1 MGTSHSTIIGQ
12 LKITNLFYQKFVN
25 LSQIIRGALKA
36 EIIPIEP
43 GTGNAV

>member
-1 MGTSHSTIIGQ
+1 MKWVEILCYQLVIITDYL
-12 LKITNLFYQKFVN
+12 LKICKFVSIN
-25 LSQIIRGALKA
+25 RGALKA

>member
-1 MGTSHSTIIGQ
+1 MKWVEILCCRLVIVTDYLI
-12 LKITNLFYQKFVN
+12 KICKFVSN
-25 LSQIIRGALKA
+25 NRGALKA

>member
-1 MGTSHSTIIGQ
+1 MKWVEILCFRLVIVTDYL
-12 LKITNLFYQKFVN
+12 LKICKFVSN
-25 LSQIIRGALKA
+25 NRGALKA

>member
-1 MGTSHSTIIGQ
+1 MRWVEILCYRLFIVTDYL
-12 LKITNLFYQKFVN
+12 LKICKFISN
-25 LSQIIRGALKA
+25 NRGALKA